1 MEHVGSLLC
10 IILLALDGFTYPLHD
25 CIRGWWNAFLVF
37 PFTCLP
43 IIIRSYVYCFRFYLT
58 KERDHV
64 TTPKLMKYVR
74 LISPSF
80 IVKVTAVCLFAL
92 LVPLGVG
99 SIVLSLQPGG
109 DAMARSCPW
118 DRAIFIIDM
127 ALAALVI
134 VCWIV
139 AIVFLWKARDY
150 YKIKEEMVF
159 NIGGWIITL
168 VVYALSGNIGIRL
181 PFFSAIF
188 IIAGLEITFV
198 LHAWLLTFLY
208 KDVKIDVDMDFD
220 RCLASRRTREKF
232 RNFLVYQLCV
242 ENLLF
247 CEELQRFK
255 SSSPSSTN
263 VYSSAKTIY
272 DNYIKE
278 GSMYQVNISSETHKA
293 IKSGL
298 DLMRQIYTRSA
309 DLTIS
314 NDPASSSSLS
324 LPGDRSLFDTA
335 EVEVL
340 GMLRFHSFPFFVRL
354 YGKANGKSG
363 GGGSS
368 SAGSP
373 IQMSSSFQGSSSAG
387 GAAGGVSASR
397 QSRDRQSSFNSTSS
411 SSEEITVAIS

>member
-1 MEHVGSLLC
+1 MNFYALLFILFIFFSLSI
-10 IILLALDGFTYPLHD
+10 IIL
-25 CIRGWWNAFLVF
+25 R
-37 PFTCLP
+37 
-43 IIIRSYVYCFRFYLT
+43 
-58 KERDHV
+58 
-64 TTPKLMKYVR
+64 
-74 LISPSF
+74 
-80 IVKVTAVCLFAL
+80 
-92 LVPLGVG
+92 
-99 SIVLSLQPGG
+99 
-109 DAMARSCPW
+109 
-118 DRAIFIIDM
+118 
-127 ALAALVI
+127 
-134 VCWIV
+134 
-139 AIVFLWKARDY
+139 
-150 YKIKEEMVF
+150 
-159 NIGGWIITL
+159 
-168 VVYALSGNIGIRL
+168 
-181 PFFSAIF
+181 
-188 IIAGLEITFV
+188 
-198 LHAWLLTFLY
+198 
-208 KDVKIDVDMDFD
+208 IDVDMDFD